1 MALFSM
7 DINNLKELFIAQL
20 RGLYDGEDQIIDA
33 LPKLIE
39 KANSPE
45 LKTALQQHLD
55 VTRQQKA
62 RLDQI
67 FQSLGEKASGLSSK
81 GLKGII
87 SEGDSLV
94 SDAENASVRDA
105 TIIAGAQRV
114 EHYEIAGYGTVRT
127 YAQQLGRLEFARILE
142 QILSEEKDADQKL
155 SEIAASINIEA
166 KAA

>member
-7 DINNLKELFIAQL
+7 DVNNLKELFIAHL
-20 RGLYDGEDQIIDA
+20 RGLYDGEQQMIDA

-45 LKTALQQHLD
+45 LKNALQHHLD
-55 VTRQQKA
+55 VTRQQKS
-62 RLDQI
+62 RLEQI
-67 FQSLGEKASGLSSK
+67 FQSLGQKPSGESAK
-81 GLKGII
+81 GMKGII
-87 SEGDSLV
+87 SEGDTLV

-105 TIIAGAQRV
+105 TIIAGAQKV

-127 YAQQLGRLEFARILE
+127 YAQQLGQPEFARILE